1 MRAPLRAVKF
11 PVVFSFYI
19 GSENMVLVS
28 GNSISISR
36 KNSAVID
43 FCLQNSDGTAFE
55 PTAGDKVIFSVKKW
69 VMLDSFLL
77 QKEKSPTYEGV
88 VSFKFEAEE
97 LDLPAGQ
104 YVYDLKI
111 FHSDGREETL
121 INPSTFEIIEVV
133 NHD

>member
-19 GSENMVLVS
+19 GSENMVSVS
-28 GNSISISR
+28 GNCISISR
-36 KNSAVID
+36 KNSAIID
-43 FCLQNSDGTAFE
+43 FFLQNADGTPFE
-55 PTAGDKVIFSVKKW
+55 PTAGDRVVFSVKKW
-69 VMLDSFLL
+69 VMLDSFIL

-111 FHSDGREETL
+111 YYSDGREETL